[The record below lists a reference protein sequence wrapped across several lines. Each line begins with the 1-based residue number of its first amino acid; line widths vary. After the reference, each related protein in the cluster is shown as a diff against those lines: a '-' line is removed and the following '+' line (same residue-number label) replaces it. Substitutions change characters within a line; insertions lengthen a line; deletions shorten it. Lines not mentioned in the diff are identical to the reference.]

1 MYGWRCRI
9 GYVGVPGVSVPL
21 YDMWRFAPSG
31 VTTVT
36 STLSGDAGAPL
47 EHQLLE
53 AATELRDYE
62 VDMVL
67 VSSRI
72 WPGGVGFDTRNAGLQ
87 GLADLVGCDVH
98 LDVTAGLDFLRDSKA
113 DSVLVVQAA
122 RGDDDELEGR
132 HLERLIESGGWRVSR
147 MTTESSTGTAV
158 DRELGH
164 AEIVAAVGRSKKDS
178 AAGVLLWPPEA
189 YTHDLE
195 SLESELEI
203 PIVSVGVAGVWLG
216 LRSAR
221 YPVELG
227 GRLTRLKNIL
237 GQELVDPVRDRWNR
251 V

>member
-21 YDMWRFAPSG
+21 YDMWRFAPPG

-53 AATELRDYE
+53 AATELKDYD
-62 VDMVL
+62 VDTVL

-72 WPGGVGFDTRNAGLQ
+72 WPGGVGFETRHAGLQ
-87 GLADLVGCDVH
+87 GLADLVGCEVH
-98 LDVTAGLDFLRDSKA
+98 LDVAAGLDFLRESNA
-113 DSVLVVQAA
+113 DSVLVVQAS
-122 RGDDDELEGR
+122 RGDEDELEGR
-132 HLERLIESGGWRVSR
+132 HLERLIESGGWRVGR
-147 MTTESSTGTAV
+147 MTTEATTGTAV

-164 AEIVAAVGRSKKDS
+164 AEIVAAVGRSNDP
-178 AAGVLLWPPEA
+178 AAALLLWPPES

-195 SLESELEI
+195 SLESELEV
-203 PIVSVGVAGVWLG
+203 PIVSVAAAGVWLG

-227 GRLTRLKNIL
+227 GRLTRLKKVF
-237 GQELVDPVRDRWNR
+237 GQETVDPVRDRWNR